1 MVKILHRKCDT
12 WTSVA
17 TEFSCQNCLPMEN
30 GCHCFGLYVKCEWV
44 CVCVCL
50 CVEH

>member
-17 TEFSCQNCLPMEN
+17 TEFSSQNCLPMEN
-30 GCHCFGLYVKCEWV
+30 GCHCFGVHVCVWNVNE
-44 CVCVCL
+44 CVCV
-50 CVEH
+50 EH